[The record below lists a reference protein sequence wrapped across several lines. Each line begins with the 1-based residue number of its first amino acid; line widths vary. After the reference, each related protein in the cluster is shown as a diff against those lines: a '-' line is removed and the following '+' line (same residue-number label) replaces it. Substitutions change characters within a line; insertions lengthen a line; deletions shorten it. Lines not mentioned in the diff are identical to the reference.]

1 MVAKISLGGNLYGAL
16 AYNQDKIDRGKGQI
30 LETNRVFVPADGR
43 FVLGECVCDFERT
56 MPSQVTTTRGIVHIS
71 LNPHPNDKLTD
82 DQLTDIGR
90 EYIERM
96 GFGGQPWMLFKHEDI
111 DREHLHIVTTRVR
124 GDGTLISDKNNYE
137 KSRKITDDLERKY
150 GLHPKG
156 ERQGEAW
163 QFKPIDAERG
173 DLKRQVGNVVKS
185 LSEQYKFNSL
195 PGYRALLSLYNVG
208 VEKVEG
214 DNKGNRYTGLVY
226 SALDADGNR
235 VGQPLKSSLFGK
247 KSGIGELER
256 AMTKSGE
263 EVKTKGLPSGLRATV
278 AASLADS
285 GTGGEFRARLRDKGI
300 DLVLR
305 YGNGG
310 RLFGATFIDHNSRVV
325 LNGSV
330 LGKDFAANANA
341 ERFPDLATES
351 RENRRPVQAPT
362 SSPDTMET
370 VRSVEQPM
378 PAKETQ
384 QSSAPSPTGSA
395 QTTPTPEAL
404 HPTMH
409 STPDDGLFAAQTETF
424 DPSSFAATEVHPASP
439 DLPPILSSVGDAA
452 GSLLSILT
460 PDPGG
465 QSDNQSPVRRRI
477 IPKKKKQSQGQSW

>member
-1 MVAKISLGGNLYGAL
+1 MVAKVSLGGNLYGAL

-43 FVLGECVCDFERT
+43 FSVGECMRDFERT

-71 LNPHPNDKLTD
+71 LNPHPDDSLTNE
-82 DQLTDIGR
+82 QLTDIGR

-137 KSRKITDDLERKY
+137 RSRKITDDLEQKY

-156 ERQGEAW
+156 EQHGESWRLA
-163 QFKPIDAERG
+163 PVDAAAG
-173 DLKRQVGNVVKS
+173 DLKRQVGNVVKH
-185 LSEQYKFNSL
+185 LAEAYRFHSL

-247 KSGIGELER
+247 KYGIAHLEGR
-256 AMTKSGE
+256 MQ
-263 EVKTKGLPSGLRATV
+263 EVKAKGFPTSIRAT
-278 AASLADS
+278 
-285 GTGGEFRARLRDKGI
+285 GEFRARLRERGI

-305 YGNGG
+305 YGHGD
-310 RLFGATFIDHNSRVV
+310 RLFGATFIDHNSRTV
-325 LNGSV
+325 LNGSA
-330 LGKDFAANANA
+330 LGKDFAANALA
-341 ERFPDLATES
+341 ERFPDLATAN
-351 RENRRPVQAPT
+351 RENRRPVHPPIENLQPAPAIPSPVVDDLNAPT
-362 SSPDTMET
+362 LTPAREIPRPT
-370 VRSVEQPM
+370 VL
-378 PAKETQ
+378 
-384 QSSAPSPTGSA
+384 SAPDDRGP
-395 QTTPTPEAL
+395 TTPLTTL
-404 HPTMH
+404 
-409 STPDDGLFAAQTETF
+409 DL
-424 DPSSFAATEVHPASP
+424 SP
-439 DLPPILSSVGDAA
+439 FTDAA
-452 GSLLSILT
+452 GSMFSILT

-465 QSDNQSPVRRRI
+465 QSDNNQPVRKR
-477 IPKKKKQSQGQSW
+477 PKKKK